1 MRKESA
7 RCCPFVYGSLP
18 RRLLFANT
26 NSGGLR
32 AIAVVA
38 ITAAAVAV
46 AIAVAVAVVAMVA
59 AVVVVVA
66 VVAVVV
72 VVVASSSRSSSRSKQ
87 PPELM
92 GGDGGSVGFARDAT
106 SPAGVRWW
114 CRCRL
119 LPHCQRKSVSQERE
133 DGSNSA
139 HIARKFNHLIVKIGD
154 TDGDKKTRRLVT
166 GMAKQHNNTRVKEL
180 SGLTSSGIIGH
191 R

>member
-18 RRLLFANT
+18 RRLLFAST

-46 AIAVAVAVVAMVA
+46 AIAVAVVAMVA
-59 AVVVVVA
+59 AVVVVA

-72 VVVASSSRSSSRSKQ
+72 VVVASSSRSSRSKQ